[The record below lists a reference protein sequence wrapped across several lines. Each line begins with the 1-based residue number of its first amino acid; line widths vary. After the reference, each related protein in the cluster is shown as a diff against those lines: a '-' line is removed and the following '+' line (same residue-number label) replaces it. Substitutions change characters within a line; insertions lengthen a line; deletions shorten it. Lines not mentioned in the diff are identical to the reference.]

1 MLKSG
6 FVILPLLLVGC
17 ADSVVPLSLNEEST
31 PPTTIIEE
39 VSTRPPQANLLLN
52 HTPAIVQGWLGQ
64 PTLVRRD
71 ADVQSVQFKNTICV
85 LDVYFYR
92 ESTEADFLAK
102 HVDVRTRDG
111 NSMLEESCL
120 KEFFVGGEYPEE
132 LLD

>member
-39 VSTRPPQANLLLN
+39 VSTRLPQANLLLN
-52 HTPAIVQGWLGQ
+52 YTPAIVQGWLGQ

-85 LDVYFYR
+85 LDR
-92 ESTEADFLAK
+92 ESPEADFLAK
-102 HVDVRTRDG
+102 HVDVRTRGGD
-111 NSMLEESCL
+111 SMLEESCL